1 MNAHAAVCQVQ
12 LETERKWRQIQV
24 LPSLRR
30 WIDLR
35 PAVKRRYGR
44 SAVTLGLRLYCMFAF
59 EFTALFSSTSM
70 LSAEDGYHCSA
81 HGLRQSVEKAGL
93 QWQGSEHSGIDDARW
108 V

>member
-1 MNAHAAVCQVQ
+1 MPQAMRHHRKRSHTDAHAAVCQVQ

-44 SAVTLGLRLYCMFAF
+44 SACIVDIQLYRVMTFKFA
-59 EFTALFSSTSM
+59 L
-70 LSAEDGYHCSA
+70 L
-81 HGLRQSVEKAGL
+81 
-93 QWQGSEHSGIDDARW
+93 WQQHNSDVR
-108 V
+108 

>member
-1 MNAHAAVCQVQ
+1 

-44 SAVTLGLRLYCMFAF
+44 SACIVDIQ
-59 EFTALFSSTSM
+59 LFRMMTFNS
-70 LSAEDGYHCSA
+70 
-81 HGLRQSVEKAGL
+81 Q
-93 QWQGSEHSGIDDARW
+93 
-108 V
+108 